1 MFESPAAARPIVTL
15 DPWSVDYGSAA
26 GFDEEN
32 PDEQSNFEVDA
43 FVEMED
49 WSAGV
54 VPDAVPLPES
64 VAFVDGVQRVEY
76 WARVDDGE
84 TLAEAAFASVA
95 VGATV
100 SEAGRARMAC
110 EYTSRVFGIA
120 GPVAAQPQVVPSRN
134 GLLVYEVARG
144 EGSDGH
150 RAVMQAIA
158 MKRRDLEHDCVRKL
172 LAKHP
177 LVIADGRIDRPE
189 ASENQ
194 LVGVAKTLQQ
204 LYLAGEQRALIARLG
219 AGQRTPMFQ
228 ITDSWGSR
236 YSWFLRLPYT
246 RVIHHSY
253 AGIVRLEVPVAGT
266 VGPPVR
272 VADMLTHNLP
282 RFASKPEHDP
292 RAPQNLLPVGALER
306 QLRHELGDARYIRR
320 LIEDHISGRSPR

>member
-1 MFESPAAARPIVTL
+1 L
-15 DPWSVDYGSAA
+15 
-26 GFDEEN
+26 
-32 PDEQSNFEVDA
+32 
-43 FVEMED
+43 
-49 WSAGV
+49 
-54 VPDAVPLPES
+54 PLPDS

-84 TLAEAAFASVA
+84 TLVEAAFASVA

-100 SEAGRARMAC
+100 SEGGRATMAC
-110 EYTSRVFGIA
+110 EYTSRVFGIG
-120 GPVAAQPQVVPSRN
+120 GPIDADPQVVPARN
-134 GLLVYEVARG
+134 GPPLVYEVARG

-150 RAVMQAIA
+150 RAVLQAIA
-158 MKRRDLEHDCVRKL
+158 IKRRDLEHECVRKL
-172 LAKHP
+172 IAKHP

-194 LVGVAKTLQQ
+194 LVGVAKTLHQ
-204 LYLAGEQRALIARLG
+204 LYVKGEQRSLIARLG

-228 ITDSWGSR
+228 ITDSWGAR
-236 YSWFLRLPYT
+236 YSWFMRLPYT

-266 VGPPVR
+266 TAPPLA

-320 LIEDHISGRSPR
+320 LIEDHVSGRTAR